1 MTDTS
6 WHNTAKDLLEQGKGI
21 RETARLCGKAY
32 STVRDYL
39 VSQRLQSPVELGTSN
54 IVKVE
59 TDKTAEGPTII
70 MIPDTQCKPGLDLS
84 YLEWIGKYIASKK
97 PDVIVHIG
105 DHADMESLSS
115 YDKGKKS
122 AEGKRVSLDIEAAIE
137 GMNTLLAPIAQE
149 QAQDKSWK
157 PRMVLTLG
165 NHECLK
171 PSTKVLTKR
180 GFVKI
185 TDVRDDDLIAQR
197 GNNGETV
204 WGNHIGVVNKM
215 YDGPMYSWKS
225 QSLALSCTEGH
236 RVLRKTSGGN
246 SVYSLAKDVPDNFE
260 VYSAT
265 SNSSYGVDLSIE
277 QIKLGAWLCTDSY
290 FTKNRQVVLYQRESN
305 SFKIEQLLDSLCIK
319 YSKKVRER
327 DIKSICG
334 KMLKKP
340 CEKSVEFFLDK
351 SVAEYIGV
359 FSNKRLPEWAWD
371 LNEDQWYYFLETL
384 IDADG
389 SIPTRAT
396 QSRVF
401 YGKLEICENLQ
412 AIAVTKGYSASL
424 KEYRPNQ
431 WRVNLSKQLSRRQ
444 ENTEKDVCNYRGMV
458 HCLVMPLGNFTI
470 RDDYKVHVTGNCRIQ
485 RHVDSNAELAGF
497 LSYDNLRYKEMGWEV
512 YDYLEPVTIG
522 GVMFIHYF
530 PNPMSGKP
538 LGGSA
543 ASILKTVGASIVQ
556 GHKQTLDV
564 ATRTLYNGK
573 TQWSIIAGACYAH
586 EESYKGYVGNKH
598 WKGLVVMHNVNEGSF
613 DPLFVSIDYLKERF
627 N

>member
-6 WHNTAKDLLEQGKGI
+6 WRDTAKDLFEQGKGI
-21 RETARLCGKAY
+21 RETSRLCGKAY

-149 QAQDKSWK
+149 QARDKSWK

-165 NHECLK
+165 NHCERI
-171 PSTKVLTKR
+171 KR
-180 GFVKI
+180 HV
-185 TDVRDDDLIAQR
+185 
-197 GNNGETV
+197 
-204 WGNHIGVVNKM
+204 
-215 YDGPMYSWKS
+215 
-225 QSLALSCTEGH
+225 
-236 RVLRKTSGGN
+236 
-246 SVYSLAKDVPDNFE
+246 
-260 VYSAT
+260 
-265 SNSSYGVDLSIE
+265 
-277 QIKLGAWLCTDSY
+277 
-290 FTKNRQVVLYQRESN
+290 ESN
-305 SFKIEQLLDSLCIK
+305 
-319 YSKKVRER
+319 
-327 DIKSICG
+327 
-334 KMLKKP
+334 
-340 CEKSVEFFLDK
+340 
-351 SVAEYIGV
+351 
-359 FSNKRLPEWAWD
+359 PE
-371 LNEDQWYYFLETL
+371 LE
-384 IDADG
+384 
-389 SIPTRAT
+389 
-396 QSRVF
+396 
-401 YGKLEICENLQ
+401 
-412 AIAVTKGYSASL
+412 
-424 KEYRPNQ
+424 
-431 WRVNLSKQLSRRQ
+431 
-444 ENTEKDVCNYRGMV
+444 
-458 HCLVMPLGNFTI
+458 
-470 RDDYKVHVTGNCRIQ
+470 
-485 RHVDSNAELAGF
+485 GF
-497 LSYDNLRYKEMGWEV
+497 LSYDSLRYKEMGWEV